1 MNKTLLLILC
11 DFLLLNLL
19 ALTRWEKVDEQILS
33 DVPPPVA
40 SPEQPRPDVPV
51 GDKDLLAVMQASLEQ
66 EQMEKSEIGGELES
80 AHEELVQKNEVIAE
94 RERLVAEREAQL
106 SLLESQ
112 LSQKSEEVQLISSKE
127 KEARSGAEVLEKQL
141 AMTSEEM
148 EMIRIQSRKLQEELA
163 SQKEVSEQL
172 LKNVDVL
179 KQEKDIALSEVQN
192 LNTQVNVVQAERAL
206 LKENVEELKGEVA
219 IVREEKLK
227 LQEQTG
233 ILAEGVSDLADQSA
247 GLREDILS
255 NVPVNANTLFDSF
268 QKNRIQVK
276 FQAFRSTF
284 LGPVTREK
292 STKTVLVQK
301 DDKIYAIFHVEDS
314 VLSLRG
320 IAVDWESLEGFLM
333 RTDEMFAVE
342 GLQFLDLD
350 PRIVVAEVKEATAT
364 FMGTDVYS
372 LANEPFKFEEAI
384 LVDGDGN
391 YYGETVFKLDDETPG
406 YVKMESKIF
415 SRIFGEFSPSRGD
428 LVFSKTGDLL
438 GIMVN
443 NSYCVMIDRLLTSE
457 EVRFGEQIGD
467 QETSNV
473 LNAMKS
479 RLNSLPPQLQ

>member
-19 ALTRWEKVDEQILS
+19 ALTRWEKVDEQLVS
-33 DVPPPVA
+33 DMPPPLA

-51 GDKDLLAVMQASLEQ
+51 GDEDLLAVMQVSLEQ
-66 EQMEKSEIGGELES
+66 EQKEKSEIGEELEIV
-80 AHEELVQKNEVIAE
+80 HEELVQKNEVIAE
-94 RERLVAEREAQL
+94 RERLVAQREAQL
-106 SLLESQ
+106 ALLESE
-112 LSQKSEEVQLISSKE
+112 LTEKTEEVELMSSRE
-127 KEARSGAEVLEKQL
+127 RQARSGAEVLEKKL

-148 EMIRIQSRKLQEELA
+148 EMMRAQSRKLQEELA
-163 SQKEVSEQL
+163 REKEMKEQL

-179 KQEKDIALSEVQN
+179 KNEKDAALNEVQT
-192 LNTQVNVVQAERAL
+192 LNTQVNIVQAERAL

-233 ILAEGVSDLADQSA
+233 KLAEGVSDLVDQSA

-255 NVPVNANTLFDSF
+255 NVPVNANTLFNSF
-268 QKNRIQVK
+268 QENRIQVEFK
-276 FQAFRSTF
+276 GFRSTF

-320 IAVDWESLEGFLM
+320 IAVDWGSLQGFFM
-333 RTDEMFAVE
+333 RTDEMFSIE

-350 PRIVVAEVKEATAT
+350 PRIVVAEVKEGTAA
-364 FMGTDVYS
+364 FMGVDVYS
-372 LANEPFKFEEAI
+372 LVNEPFKFEEAV

-391 YYGETVFKLDDETPG
+391 YYGETVFKLDAETPG

-428 LVFSKTGDLL
+428 LVFSKAGELL

-443 NSYCVMIDRLLTSE
+443 NSYCVMIDSFLTVE
-457 EVRFGEQIGD
+457 EVKFGEEIVT
-467 QETSNV
+467 QETSKA
-473 LNAMKS
+473 LNMMKS
-479 RLNSLPPQLQ
+479 RLNRLPPQLQ